1 MIDVIIEQIDPLTPT
16 VVSVIEY
23 DTDNQIEMGLIDTC
37 NINFAYSKYNIVG
50 ERVDSEIIFS
60 NSDKYDDFDYEEY
73 VGIDLDD
80 E

>member
-37 NINFAYSKYNIVG
+37 NINFVYSKYNIVG